1 MAITGYVAN
10 NYLPHFDNDQTI
22 PFSFSWYTGVG
33 FPAGAS
39 TLLSYD
45 NLFWPGG
52 APATASDFDGAGGF
66 LDIYGLMFTIGGGTV
81 VDLFNNGVGAITH
94 IPYGGF
100 GVVVATSSTAL
111 DYVGGGVTASTP
123 EPSTWAMMVLGFA
136 GLGFAGYRKARKTVA
151 IAA

>member
-1 MAITGYVAN
+1 MA
-10 NYLPHFDNDQTI
+10 
-22 PFSFSWYTGVG
+22 
-33 FPAGAS
+33 
-39 TLLSYD
+39 
-45 NLFWPGG
+45 
-52 APATASDFDGAGGF
+52 
-66 LDIYGLMFTIGGGTV
+66 
-81 VDLFNNGVGAITH
+81 
-94 IPYGGF
+94 GF

>member
-1 MAITGYVAN
+1 
-10 NYLPHFDNDQTI
+10 
-22 PFSFSWYTGVG
+22 
-33 FPAGAS
+33 
-39 TLLSYD
+39 
-45 NLFWPGG
+45 
-52 APATASDFDGAGGF
+52 
-66 LDIYGLMFTIGGGTV
+66 MFTIGERHSGRFV
-81 VDLFNNGVGAITH
+81 QQWRSGAITH

-100 GVVVATSSTAL
+100 GVMVATSSTAL